1 MGLLHM
7 TIGATAVSL
16 GLQTADPAL
25 LFVGAISSL
34 LPDIDTSVSP
44 AGRVFP
50 WLSRWLER
58 RLPHRSCTHS
68 FLASAAVAIATYPAA
83 VLGDVPLS
91 LLHATNMGY
100 FAGWFADAFTRNGVE
115 MFYPNSIRCVLPG
128 NRNLRLR
135 TGSSAE
141 YGLLVVVVAIAVV
154 SFNINANGGM
164 LTQFNRLI
172 ASPAG
177 VEQIYNDLGSHYLML
192 AHLKGVRASDR
203 SKVTRDFWIVQ
214 AHGQG
219 FIVQS
224 KTGEIYKAGTEPDC
238 QLLAKHITA
247 DPGPSATTRI
257 ETLRLEEEHLASKL
271 LQFNRA
277 SAMVFVSG
285 QLTIDDPEGLQLVID
300 PYQFQTIRA
309 SGNSINLEAAPLTT
323 VQQALGE
330 QFATGLVTVRSI
342 YAQSKAPSSSGSD
355 S

>member
-44 AGRVFP
+44 AGRIFP
-50 WLSRWLER
+50 WISCWLEQ

-68 FLASAAVAIATYPAA
+68 LLASTAVAIATYPAA

-91 LLHATNMGY
+91 LLHAINIGY
-100 FAGWFADAFTRNGVE
+100 FAGWFADAFTCNGVE

-141 YGLLVVVVAIAVV
+141 YGLLVVAVALAIV

-177 VEQIYNDLGSHYLML
+177 VEQLYDDLGERYLIV
-192 AHLKGVRASDR
+192 AHIKGVRASDR
-203 SKVTRDFWIVQ
+203 ARIAGDFWIIQ
-214 AHGQG
+214 AHGEG

-224 KTGEIYKAGTEPDC
+224 NTGEMYKTGTEPDC
-238 QLLAKHITA
+238 QLIAKRITA
-247 DPGPSATTRI
+247 DPGPSATTSI
-257 ETLRLEEEHLASKL
+257 ETLRLEEEHLAYSL
-271 LQFNRA
+271 QQFNRVG
-277 SAMVFVSG
+277 AMVFVSG
-285 QLTIDDPEGLQLVID
+285 QLTIDDPEGLQLAID
-300 PYQFQTIRA
+300 PYQLQTIRA

-342 YAQSKAPSSSGSD
+342 YAQSKAPSSFGSD